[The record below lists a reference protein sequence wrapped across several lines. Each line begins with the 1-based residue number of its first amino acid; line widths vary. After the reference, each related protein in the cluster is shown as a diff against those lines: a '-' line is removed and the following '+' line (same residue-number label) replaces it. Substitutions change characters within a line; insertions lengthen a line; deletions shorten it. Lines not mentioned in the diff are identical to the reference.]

1 MSDECEMF
9 GQCMLESLLARPA
22 ATAKR
27 NFRKGSA
34 WVGILLIIAAVS
46 PVILGVAIFKE
57 QGAVAIVADVGK
69 TRRYPSVARGLDDD
83 REVAAD
89 FFNQVSSRSCHLK
102 GSL

>member
-27 NFRKGSA
+27 NFRRGLA

-46 PVILGVAIFKE
+46 PVIIGVAIFKE
-57 QGAVAIVADVGK
+57 QGAVAIVADVDK
-69 TRRYPSVARGLDDD
+69 TRDTHLLPEASMTTARLQ
-83 REVAAD
+83 RI
-89 FFNQVSSRSCHLK
+89 
-102 GSL
+102 SLTK